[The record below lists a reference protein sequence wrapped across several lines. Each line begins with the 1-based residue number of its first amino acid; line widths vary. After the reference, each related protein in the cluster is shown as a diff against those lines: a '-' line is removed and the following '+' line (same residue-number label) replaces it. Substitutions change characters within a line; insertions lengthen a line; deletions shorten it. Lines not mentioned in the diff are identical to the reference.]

1 MTSNNQEVKETQ
13 FKSYDWSTNEKWQ
26 SYLKNVYPMPP
37 LNRLEK
43 MKRKWYK
50 NNVDKDFDVD
60 FVSTSTSSSSQPSS
74 SGNANATSNNRGGA
88 GQAPPPPQGGYGH
101 YNQYNPFFPE
111 GMRPGPDLKPEM
123 KGPQFA
129 AWIFFVVCYITGII
143 SPTWVCF
150 GALACGII
158 RKGGFP
164 RADM

>member
-13 FKSYDWSTNEKWQ
+13 FKAYDWSSNERWQ
-26 SYLKNVYPMPP
+26 QYLKNVYPMPP

-60 FVSTSTSSSSQPSS
+60 FVSTSSNNNSSSQPSS
-74 SGNANATSNNRGGA
+74 SGNANATNNAGGA
-88 GQAPPPPQGGYGH
+88 GQAPPPQGGYGQ

-129 AWIFFVVCYITGII
+129 AWIFFVVCYITNIV
-143 SPTWVCF
+143 SPTWVCLA
-150 GALACGII
+150 ALGCGIV

-164 RADM
+164 QANM